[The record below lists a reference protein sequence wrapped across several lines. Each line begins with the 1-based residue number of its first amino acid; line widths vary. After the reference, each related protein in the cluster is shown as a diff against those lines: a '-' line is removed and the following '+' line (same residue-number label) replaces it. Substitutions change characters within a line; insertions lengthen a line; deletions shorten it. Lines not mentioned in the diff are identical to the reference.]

1 MRNYKII
8 DFFIDGS
15 VREMCI
21 KYNLYTCGNNDEYCH
36 MLNMEIKKPTIAV
49 IEKMASDIKAHSK
62 TSLTQIAIMNLINDE
77 CVYHQIVPVTEA
89 HLYK

>member
-1 MRNYKII
+1 MRKYKLIEY
-8 DFFIDGS
+8 FVDGS

-21 KYNLYTCGNNDEYCH
+21 KYNFYTRGDNDAYCH
-36 MLNMEIKKPTIAV
+36 MLNMEIRKPTIAI
-49 IEKMASDIKAHSK
+49 IEKMAVDIKAHSE
-62 TSLTQIAIMNLINDE
+62 TSCNVIDIMNLINDE